1 VPQNGF
7 AILANVR
14 FPRRQLSKTQ
24 QKAYIDAVLCL
35 SKKAARSG
43 IAGTVHRYDDH
54 VAVHNTQTPA
64 IHFVVCSSYSV
75 APILTDCSQGHFT
88 LWHRYF
94 VATYEKALREECGY
108 TGGQP

>member
-1 VPQNGF
+1 MVRSRRVTQSCFVIF
-7 AILANVR
+7 ANAR

-24 QKAYIDAVLCL
+24 QESYIDAVLCL

-64 IHFVVCSSYSV
+64 IHFVVCLSYSTISH
-75 APILTDCSQGHFT
+75 P
-88 LWHRYF
+88 Y
-94 VATYEKALREECGY
+94 
-108 TGGQP
+108 